1 MSTAH
6 AVAVIL
12 VVAGTIVIVAACL
25 AALVAPDKYTRLHFA
40 TPITSFGGPL
50 IAVGL
55 SVDNGPS
62 LTTASILLPAALLFF
77 SGPILSAAI
86 GRMMAQR
93 DKRITPEPPE

>member
-1 MSTAH
+1 VSAAH

-12 VVAGTIVIVAACL
+12 VVAGTVVIAAACL
-25 AALVAPDKYTRLHFA
+25 AALVTPDKYTRLHYA

-55 SVDNGPS
+55 SVDSGPN
-62 LTTASILLPAALLFF
+62 LTTASILLPTALLFF

-86 GRMMAQR
+86 GRMLAQR
-93 DKRITPEPPE
+93 EKRISPEPPE